1 MTDERFEINGPKK
14 LSTLRYGLSV
24 VIITDKITGVQYLC
38 TTTDGSGTTLTPLL
52 DSNGQPMIKK
62 NDI

>member
-1 MTDERFEINGPKK
+1 MTDERFEIDSPQEAMK
-14 LSTLRYGLSV
+14 YGLTV

-38 TTTDGSGTTLTPLL
+38 VTTDGSGTNVTPLL

-62 NDI
+62 NDE